1 MTQKDLPPEIQQ
13 ALQNPL
19 EEGENISD
27 SDELDI
33 GKYAR
38 LKRLKQDDSSKLLIE
53 GESIGKKIENLFRL
67 TVAIPNPEIAYPLLA
82 AYASV
87 PSVLCDILPIL
98 ELRGEPGSGKS
109 ECIKVFSRVTGS
121 ILNARST
128 AASIKNDIN
137 QIRWVDPSTFSI
149 EKNCFYLLDNADSE
163 FFEDRDV
170 LTAILNGYDR
180 YTDKQSISNGKGQNI
195 PFYVFCP
202 KVFTTVWRIGSNE
215 IKRRLITIKFKS
227 GLSLK
232 GLKNPEKLA
241 INSLKK
247 ELSNFWDNPP
257 NWDLHHEYRTKVI
270 DELPS
275 SYSQQQWKLVS
286 DVIASGL
293 STSVWDSL
301 SDAFTFFEAYFEFR
315 EKSKEGIYE
324 TILIDTLAELSG
336 IPHKEWAT
344 SPPSIFVEVDPK
356 SLKVRMDSHT
366 ESGLIPKVKP
376 DQLQMDVRALG
387 WGVIPKG
394 GKYIYKFVKK

>member
-19 EEGENISD
+19 EEGESVAD

-38 LKRLKQDDSSKLLIE
+38 LKRLKQDDSNKLLIE

-67 TVAIPNPEIAYPLLA
+67 TVAIPNPEISYPLLA
-82 AYASV
+82 AYASI
-87 PSVLCDILPIL
+87 PSVLCDVLPIL

-109 ECIKVFSRVTGS
+109 ECLKIFSRVTGS

-163 FFEDRDV
+163 FFEERDV
-170 LTAILNGYDR
+170 LTALLNGYDR

-202 KVFTTVWRIGSNE
+202 KVFTTVWRISSNE
-215 IKRRLITIKFKS
+215 IKRRLLTIKFKS

-247 ELSNFWDNPP
+247 ELSNFWDNPFS
-257 NWDLHHEYRTKVI
+257 WDLHDEYQTKVI
-270 DELPS
+270 NELPS
-275 SYSQQQWKLVS
+275 SYSPQQWKLVT
-286 DVIASGL
+286 DVMASGL
-293 STSVWDSL
+293 CTGVWDSL
-301 SDAFTFFEAYFEFR
+301 NEALTFFEGYFEFR
-315 EKSKEGIYE
+315 ENLKEGLYE
-324 TILIDTLAELSG
+324 TILIDSLAELSG
-336 IPHKEWAT
+336 IPAKEWLT
-344 SPPSIFVEVDPK
+344 SPPSVLVEVDPK
-356 SLKVRMDSHT
+356 DLKARMDSHT
-366 ESGLIPKVKP
+366 ESGLIPKVKL

-387 WGVIPKG
+387 WGVVPKG
-394 GKYIYKFVKK
+394 GKYIYKFVRK

>member
-67 TVAIPNPEIAYPLLA
+67 TVAIPNPKIAYPLLA
-82 AYASV
+82 AYASI

-137 QIRWVDPSTFSI
+137 QIRWVDPNTFSI

-163 FFEDRDV
+163 FFEERDV
-170 LTAILNGYDR
+170 LTALLNGYDR

-202 KVFTTVWRIGSNE
+202 KVFTTVWRIGSSE

-227 GLSLK
+227 GLSLMD
-232 GLKNPEKLA
+232 LKNPEKLA

-257 NWDLHHEYRTKVI
+257 NWDLHHEYRIKVI

-275 SYSQQQWKLVS
+275 SYSQQQWKLAS

-293 STSVWDSL
+293 STGVWSSL
-301 SDAFTFFEAYFEFR
+301 NEAITFFEAYFEFR

-344 SPPSIFVEVDPK
+344 SPPSILVEVDPK
-356 SLKVRMDSHT
+356 SLKIRMDSHT

-394 GKYIYKFVKK
+394 GKYIYKFVRK

>member
-1 MTQKDLPPEIQQ
+1 MTKKDLPLEIQQ
-13 ALQNPL
+13 ALQNPPD
-19 EEGENISD
+19 EGQETTG

-38 LKRLKQDDSSKLLIE
+38 LKRLKQDDSNKLLIE

-82 AYASV
+82 AYASI
-87 PSVLCDILPIL
+87 PSVLCDVLPIL

-163 FFEDRDV
+163 FFEERDV
-170 LTAILNGYDR
+170 LTALLNGYDR

-202 KVFTTVWRIGSNE
+202 KVFTTVWRISSSE
-215 IKRRLITIKFKS
+215 IKRRLLTIKFKS
-227 GLSLK
+227 GLDLK

-247 ELSNFWDNPP
+247 ELSDFWGNPLS
-257 NWDLHHEYRTKVI
+257 WDLHNELQIEVQN
-270 DELPS
+270 ELPA
-275 SYSQQQWKLVS
+275 SYSLQQWKLVV

-293 STSVWDSL
+293 STGVWDSL
-301 SDAFTFFEAYFEFR
+301 SEALTFFETYFEFR

-324 TILIDTLAELSG
+324 TILINTLAELSG
-336 IPHKEWAT
+336 IPHKEWAS
-344 SPPSIFVEVDPK
+344 SPPSISVEVDPK
-356 SLKVRMDSHT
+356 SLKARMDSHT

-376 DQLQMDVRALG
+376 DQLQIDVRALG

-394 GKYIYKFVKK
+394 GKYIYKFVRK